1 MAESE
6 ETTTDEGV
14 EPRPRPVPA
23 DTPQPP
29 PRPARWVHLVPRP
42 SPARPHDTE
51 GADG

>member
-6 ETTTDEGV
+6 ETTAGEDV
-14 EPRPRPVPA
+14 RPRPVPA
-23 DTPQPP
+23 DTPQPPP

-42 SPARPHDTE
+42 APVRPHDTE